1 MPKTIPRIETGVPR
15 LDFLLNGGFFQ
26 GGVYIIQGQPG
37 MGKTILANQCC
48 YHRAKCGEISVYI
61 SILAETTGRMTGYL
75 SALDF
80 VDQDAIGKTVHY
92 VSGYQQLKE
101 KKLSEFKE
109 FVRSVIKEHKAQFLV
124 IDGLDVIK
132 TVCQSEV
139 EYREFLHSLQSHA
152 TLLKCTTLLLK
163 PTGSNVELTYLEHA
177 LSDGVIDII
186 EWRDGARAVREIQIL
201 KMRGSNYLKG
211 GHEVEITSNGFI
223 IHPRTEVQFGRPS
236 EGDPL
241 ENRVR
246 MPFGVPQLD
255 AMLHG
260 GLLSGSLTTLFG
272 TPGTGKTSLGLSFLI
287 EGASK
292 GEQGIYFG
300 FYEAPPR
307 LVEKA
312 TSLGL
317 DLKKYVDKGLIELQ
331 WQASV
336 ENIAD
341 SLAERLLEGIRENRK
356 KNAKVRVF
364 IDGMSGFRRSM
375 AYPERF
381 GSFMAA
387 LSNELRNIHATTLFS
402 EEAEFFSSNPE
413 FPNRELGSVV
423 DNVIFL
429 RYFELH
435 SKIHRLISIL
445 KMRDSSYESEIR
457 EFIITEQG
465 LVISHTF
472 ASAEA
477 LLTGHPRINNQQ
489 ITPVVDTSTIS
500 KNRIN
505 NKASAKQK
513 VARSKPVQRVK
524 KK

>member
-1 MPKTIPRIETGVPR
+1 MTNIPLIIPRVETGVPR
-15 LDFLLNGGFFQ
+15 LDFLLAGGLFL

-48 YHRAKCGEISVYI
+48 YYRALKNEVSVYI

-75 SALDF
+75 ATLDF
-80 VDQDAIGKTVHY
+80 VDQDVIGKKVHY
-92 VSGYQQLKE
+92 ISGYQQVKE
-101 KKLSEFKE
+101 KKLVGFKD
-109 FVRSVIKEHKAQFLV
+109 FLRSVIKEHKANFLV
-124 IDGLDVIK
+124 IDGLDILKSV
-132 TVCQSEV
+132 SESDL
-139 EYREFLHSLQSHA
+139 EYREFLHSIQSHA
-152 TLLKCTTLLLK
+152 TLLRCTTLLLK
-163 PTGSNVELTYLEHA
+163 PTGSNAELTYLEHA
-177 LSDGVIDII
+177 LSDGVIDIT

-211 GHEVEITSNGFI
+211 GHEVEITSSGFI
-223 IHPRTEVQFGRPS
+223 IHPRTEVQFGKPS
-236 EGDPL
+236 EGEEI
-241 ENRVR
+241 ENRIR
-246 MPFGVPQLD
+246 MPFGVKELD
-255 AMLHG
+255 EMLHG

-272 TPGTGKTSLGLSFLI
+272 TPGTGKTSLGISFLI
-287 EGASK
+287 DGAKK

-307 LVEKA
+307 LIEKA
-312 TSLGL
+312 VALGL
-317 DLKKYVDKGLIELQ
+317 DLKKYVDEGQIELQ

-341 SLAERLLEGIRENRK
+341 ALAERLLEGIRENRR
-356 KNAKVRVF
+356 KNVKVRVF

-387 LSNELRNIHATTLFS
+387 LSNELRNINATTLFS

-445 KMRDSSYESEIR
+445 KMRDSGFDSEIR
-457 EFIITEQG
+457 KFVITSKG
-465 LVISHTF
+465 LLISDTYD
-472 ASAEA
+472 SAEA
-477 LLTGHPRINNQQ
+477 LLTGHPRLTEHQ
-489 ITPVVDTSTIS
+489 ISPVIDM
-500 KNRIN
+500 KKMKKP
-505 NKASAKQK
+505 KAKIKK
-513 VARSKPVQRVK
+513 VRRVK
-524 KK
+524 R

>member
-1 MPKTIPRIETGVPR
+1 MTSSISRVETGVPR

-48 YHRAKCGEISVYI
+48 YHRALQGDISVYI

-75 SALDF
+75 STLDF
-80 VDQDAIGKTVHY
+80 VDEDAIGKTVNY
-92 VSGYQQLKE
+92 VNGYQHLKE
-101 KKLSEFKE
+101 GNLSVFKE
-109 FVRSVIKEHKAQFLV
+109 FIRTVIKEHKSKFLV
-124 IDGLDVIK
+124 IDGLDVVK
-132 TVCQSEV
+132 TLCKSDI

-152 TLLKCTTLLLK
+152 TLLNCTTLLLK
-163 PTGSNVELTYLEHA
+163 PTGSNIELTHMEHA
-177 LSDGVIDII
+177 LSDGVIDIM

-201 KMRGSNYLKG
+201 KLRGSNYLKG
-211 GHEVEITSNGFI
+211 GHEVEITSKGFI
-223 IHPRTEVQFGRPS
+223 IHPRTEVQFGKPS
-236 EGDPL
+236 EGKS
-241 ENRVR
+241 EEIRIR
-246 MPFGVPQLD
+246 MPFGVKELD
-255 AMLHG
+255 EMLHG

-287 EGASK
+287 EGAK
-292 GEQGIYFG
+292 RGEQGIYFG

-307 LVEKA
+307 LIEKA
-312 TSLGL
+312 FSLGL
-317 DLKKYVDKGLIELQ
+317 DLKTHVDSGKIDLQ
-331 WQASV
+331 WQAAV

-387 LSNELRNIHATTLFS
+387 LSNELRNINATTLFS
-402 EEAEFFSSNPE
+402 EEAEFFSANPE

-429 RYFELH
+429 RYFELN
-435 SKIHRLISIL
+435 SRIHRLISIL

-457 EFIITEQG
+457 EFNITETG
-465 LVISHTF
+465 LKISKTF
-472 ASAEA
+472 ESAEA
-477 LLTGHPRINNQQ
+477 LLTGHPRVKTQ
-489 ITPVVDTSTIS
+489 TIS
-500 KNRIN
+500 PMHDLVT
-505 NKASAKQK
+505 K
-513 VARSKPVQRVK
+513 VKGKLRSKTTTVIK
-524 KK
+524 KKKKKPADKKNK

>member
-1 MPKTIPRIETGVPR
+1 METGVPR

-48 YHRAKCGEISVYI
+48 YHRATLGETSVYI
-61 SILAETTGRMTGYL
+61 SILAETTGRMTGYMT
-75 SALDF
+75 SLDF
-80 VDQDAIGKTVHY
+80 VDENVIGKKVIY

-101 KKLSEFKE
+101 KKLTEFKE
-109 FVRSVIKEHKAQFLV
+109 FIRLVIKEHDAKFLV

-132 TVCQSEV
+132 SLCNSDL

-152 TLLKCTTLLLK
+152 SLLSCTTLLLK

-223 IHPRTEVQFGRPS
+223 IHPRTEVQFGKPT
-236 EGDPL
+236 EGDTQ
-241 ENRVR
+241 EHRVR
-246 MPFGVPQLD
+246 MAFGVKQLD
-255 AMLHG
+255 DMLHG
-260 GLLSGSLTTLFG
+260 GLLSGSLTTMFG

-287 EGASK
+287 AGAK
-292 GEQGIYFG
+292 RGEQGIYFG
-300 FYEAPPR
+300 FYETPPR
-307 LVEKA
+307 LIEKA
-312 TSLGL
+312 ASLGL
-317 DLKKYVDKGLIELQ
+317 DLKKYVDSGLIELQ

-341 SLAERLLEGIRENRK
+341 ALAERLLEGIRENRR
-356 KNAKVRVF
+356 KNEKVRVF

-387 LSNELRNIHATTLFS
+387 LSNELRNIQATTLFS

-429 RYFELH
+429 RYFELR
-435 SKIHRLISIL
+435 SRIHRLISIL

-457 EFIITEQG
+457 EFIITDKG
-465 LVISHTF
+465 LVISKTF
-472 ASAEA
+472 ESAEA
-477 LLTGHPRINNQQ
+477 LLTGHPRITHQ
-489 ITPVVDTSTIS
+489 ITPVVETQAK
-500 KNRIN
+500 KN
-505 NKASAKQK
+505 
-513 VARSKPVQRVK
+513 KPK
-524 KK
+524 KKITKTKSVLKARKK